1 MTFQLGIQA
10 RTIMN
15 NSFLTAF
22 IALFTIT
29 NPIGNIPLFL
39 ALTAKQSLKQQRQVV
54 VVAAIAVMITL
65 IISLFLGK
73 AILSIFNI
81 QLAAFEL
88 AGQAII
94 ATLAWSMLRAQTSHQ
109 RHTPEEQAEAA
120 TKDSIAIVPLAI
132 PILAGPGAMSTVIS
146 YASRANGSQDLL
158 AVLAILAVTIAI
170 SACLF
175 FAPALQKLLG
185 VTGMNVLTRV
195 FGLLLLAISI
205 GSAASA
211 LKELFPLLGKA

>member
-1 MTFQLGIQA
+1 
-10 RTIMN
+10 MN

-22 IALFTIT
+22 MALFTIT

-109 RHTPEEQAEAA
+109 RHTPEEQAEAT

-170 SACLF
+170 AVCLF

-211 LKELFPLLGKA
+211 LKELFPMLGKL

>member
-1 MTFQLGIQA
+1 MST
-10 RTIMN
+10 
-15 NSFLTAF
+15 SFLTAF
-22 IALFTIT
+22 MALFTIT

-39 ALTAKQSLKQQRQVV
+39 ALTAKQSLKQKRQVII
-54 VVAAIAVMITL
+54 VAAIAVMVTL

-73 AILSIFNI
+73 TILSVFNI

-88 AGQAII
+88 AGQTII
-94 ATLAWSMLRAQTSHQ
+94 ATLAWSMLHAQPSNQ
-109 RHTPEEQAEAA
+109 RHTSEEKAEAT

-146 YASRANGSQDLL
+146 YASRASGSQDLL
-158 AVLAILAVTIAI
+158 AVLVILAVTVTIAV
-170 SACLF
+170 CFLL
-175 FAPALQKLLG
+175 APILQKLLG

-205 GSAASA
+205 GSAANA
-211 LKELFPLLGKA
+211 LKELFPMLGKL

>member
-1 MTFQLGIQA
+1 MSTG
-10 RTIMN
+10 
-15 NSFLTAF
+15 FLTAF
-22 IALFTIT
+22 MALFTIT

-39 ALTAKQSLKQQRQVV
+39 ALTAKQSLKQQRQVII
-54 VVAAIAVMITL
+54 VAAIAVMVTL

-73 AILSIFNI
+73 TILSIFNI

-88 AGQAII
+88 AGQVII
-94 ATLAWSMLRAQTSHQ
+94 ATLAWSMLHAQTSNQ
-109 RHTPEEQAEAA
+109 RHTSEEQVEAT

-146 YASRANGSQDLL
+146 YASRASGSQDLL
-158 AVLAILAVTIAI
+158 AVLVILAVTVTIAV
-170 SACLF
+170 CLLL
-175 FAPALQKLLG
+175 APTLQRLLG

-205 GSAASA
+205 GSAANA
-211 LKELFPLLGKA
+211 LKELFPMLSKV